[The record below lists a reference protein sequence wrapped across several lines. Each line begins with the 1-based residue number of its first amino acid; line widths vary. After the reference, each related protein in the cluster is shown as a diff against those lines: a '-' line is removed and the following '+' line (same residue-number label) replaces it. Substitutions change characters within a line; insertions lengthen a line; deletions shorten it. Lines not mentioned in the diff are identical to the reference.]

1 MSYDD
6 DWPDE
11 DVNERREAIRE
22 TIRRVDVS
30 EIRALGKERF
40 GDSADPWAERFNRF
54 LNTHPKARYY
64 QAEVPGGFEIAY
76 CHDTGDALWF
86 LPGSGMGVVQ
96 EKGKRFL
103 KELVNSLEPLG

>member
-11 DVNERREAIRE
+11 TVNHRREAIRE
-22 TIRRVDVS
+22 TIHRVGIE
-30 EIRALGKERF
+30 EIRALGAERLPV
-40 GDSADPWAERFNRF
+40 ATDPWAERFNRF
-54 LNTHPKARYY
+54 LNTHPRSRYY
-64 QAEVPGGFEIAY
+64 LAEVPGGFEIAY

-96 EKGKRFL
+96 EKGRKFL
-103 KELVNSLEPLG
+103 KELVDEID

>member
-6 DWPDE
+6 NWPDE
-11 DVNERREAIRE
+11 AVNERREAIRK

-30 EIRALGKERF
+30 RIRALGAERF
-40 GDSADPWAERFNRF
+40 GNAADPWEERFNKF
-54 LNTHPKARYY
+54 LNTHPDARYY

-86 LPGSGMGVVQ
+86 LPGSGMGVIQ
-96 EKGKRFL
+96 EKGRRFL
-103 KELVNSLEPLG
+103 KDLVNSLDPLS

>member
-11 DVNERREAIRE
+11 SMNERREAIRR
-22 TIRRVDVS
+22 TIRRVDL
-30 EIRALGKERF
+30 ETIRALGAERF
-40 GDSADPWAERFNRF
+40 GNAVDPWAERFEKF
-54 LNTHPKARYY
+54 LNSHPRGRFY

-96 EKGKRFL
+96 EKGRTFL
-103 KELVNSLEPLG
+103 RNLVNETDPGT